1 MASNSEEIIQDVRE
15 QFEHLIDFVAGEKAQ
30 TATADHIERGLFNL
44 LVVLGKRLLELF
56 FVMRAKASSRKPL
69 LGAENQVIPYH

>member
-30 TATADHIERGLFNL
+30 TATADHI
-44 LVVLGKRLLELF
+44 
-56 FVMRAKASSRKPL
+56 
-69 LGAENQVIPYH
+69 